1 MRRLSLSLSS
11 SQGSRLVA
19 IVAKEALSS
28 ARKRVEATD
37 TRVRPK
43 EKPRG
48 VRQARVSDLAS
59 SAVAPRVLP
68 RATLVYRMVASRPAL
83 GADRAAPQVECGEE
97 RRGRGL
103 RNRVVARRIEPTDDS
118 SGLWLSVLNFSA
130 RAIARPHTAA
140 HTPRDASSRGAVPRD
155 PRGVRVLSPARLVR
169 RPPPL
174 PRVPRL
180 ASSRGCRNRNRR
192 VQEHGRAPG
201 CVFRSRRPGH
211 ARRRH
216 GASVLHA
223 RRDRA
228 NVGRER

>member
-1 MRRLSLSLSS
+1 
-11 SQGSRLVA
+11 
-19 IVAKEALSS
+19 
-28 ARKRVEATD
+28 
-37 TRVRPK
+37 VRPK

-48 VRQARVSDLAS
+48 DRQARVSDLAS

-103 RNRVVARRIEPTDDS
+103 RNRVVARRIGRPTIHPGFGFQCS
-118 SGLWLSVLNFSA
+118 SSLLGRSLVPTLPRTRLAMLRRAA
-130 RAIARPHTAA
+130 RSLGTLGAS
-140 HTPRDASSRGAVPRD
+140 ASSRPPAWFGA
-155 PRGVRVLSPARLVR
+155 
-169 RPPPL
+169 PPPL